1 MKLKLNVGKEK
12 KNIACHCKSKEIIIW
27 TKILIFSRN
36 EEKKLQSFS
45 MPNANGKEMKK
56 F

>member
-36 EEKKLQSFS
+36 ENEEKNYNHFLCQ
-45 MPNANGKEMKK
+45 MQMAKK
-56 F
+56 